1 MQRIFISTSSF
12 GSFDLKPLELLKA
25 HNINFELNPLK
36 KTLTE
41 DELIGFA
48 KEKDGLVAGTEPL
61 TERVFKECKK
71 LKVISRV
78 GVGLD
83 NVDIAAA
90 EKKGIKVFNT
100 PDGPTDAVAEL
111 TLGLIINLLRPIINS
126 DGNIRKGIW
135 KKEMGNILYKKNVGI
150 VGFGKIGTK
159 VTEMLKVFNCRIFVY
174 DPFVTSNSNKFTFVK
189 TLEELL
195 ENSDIVSLHLSY
207 SKEKHHMIN
216 KKMLELMRHNAI
228 LINTSRGGLID
239 EDALYECLTKRKI
252 AGAALDTFEM
262 EPYTG
267 KLCQLNNVI
276 LTPHIGSY
284 AKESRIRMETDAV
297 KNLIKGFGLSV

>member
-1 MQRIFISTSSF
+1 MKRIFISTSSF

-25 HNINFELNPLK
+25 HDINFELNSLK

-41 DELIGFA
+41 EEVIGFT
-48 KEKDGLVAGTEPL
+48 KEKDGLIAGVEPL

-90 EKKGIKVFNT
+90 GKKGIKVFNT
-100 PDGPTDAVAEL
+100 PNGPTEAVAEL

-126 DGNIRKGIW
+126 DVKIRKGIW
-135 KKEMGNILYKKNVGI
+135 QKEMGSLLYEKNVGI
-150 VGFGKIGTK
+150 VGFGKIGKK
-159 VTEMLKVFNCRIFVY
+159 VAEILKVFNCKIFVY
-174 DPFVTSNSNKFTFVK
+174 DPFVTPTDNRFTFVK
-189 TLEELL
+189 NLEELL
-195 ENSDIVSLHLSY
+195 NNSDIVSLHLPY

-216 KKMLELMRHNAI
+216 KKMLELMRPNAI
-228 LINTSRGGLID
+228 LINTSRGGLVD
-239 EDALYECLTKRKI
+239 EDALYEHLMKKKI
-252 AGAALDTFEM
+252 AGAAFDTFEM

-284 AKESRIRMETDAV
+284 AKESRIQMEMDAV
-297 KNLIKGFGLSV
+297 KNLIMGFGLSV